1 MLKWERKNPKKNK
14 EGKEKA
20 DKKEKET
27 MPDSKETMPDSD
39 DLENI
44 GLSPSKSLSNISIHG
59 EDGTYISHV
68 SVDDV
73 KRDYGTIHE
82 YLKQRHGP
90 GRYSVTVRGKHGEDT
105 KHISIAGEETPAPW
119 GENPAAPAGL
129 GTDGNQMMG
138 IYFSQQT
145 EIARLKAEVEAS
157 KTNVQQSV
165 LSQIVPMAMDFIKT
179 MMQSRPE
186 STNLAEV
193 MTAATES
200 LKTLSEIRTP
210 GDKSDDVGG
219 LMGGIAQLIQGFQ
232 QQRQAPLPAYAPL
245 SPPPYIAPPPG
256 RPTSPVAPLTRGVG
270 GFEPAPPIS
279 VSPLNA
285 EGFTASPKIP
295 VHKDDGKADIFSLSP
310 QRAVYSPP
318 MSPTPEPPNPDG
330 YNGNYTDVFF
340 ENLLGMAEQKQA
352 PKAVAEYLVHSIQKI
367 PPQEIQKLDPQMQIL
382 VSQLQVNPVAAF
394 DAICQFE
401 PTLVAD
407 GKYTQEVRAELQK
420 LVQG

>member
-1 MLKWERKNPKKNK
+1 MLKWEKNPKKRNKNSGEK
-14 EGKEKA
+14 EGKKG
-20 DKKEKET
+20 KENVL
-27 MPDSKETMPDSD
+27 PDSD

-90 GRYSVTVRGKHGEDT
+90 GRYTVTVRGKHGEDT

-129 GTDGNQMMG
+129 GTDSNQMMG

-186 STNLAEV
+186 SANLAEV

-232 QQRQAPLPAYAPL
+232 QQRQVPMPAYAPL
-245 SPPPYIAPPPG
+245 SPPPYIAPPPSVAQP
-256 RPTSPVAPLTRGVG
+256 PT
-270 GFEPAPPIS
+270 PPIS
-279 VSPLNA
+279 QSAPQVSNQ
-285 EGFTASPKIP
+285 TATID
-295 VHKDDGKADIFSLSP
+295 KD
-310 QRAVYSPP
+310 
-318 MSPTPEPPNPDG
+318 
-330 YNGNYTDVFF
+330 NGNATDVFF

-352 PKAVAEYLVHSIQKI
+352 PKVVAEYLVQSIQKI
-367 PPQEIQKLDPQMQIL
+367 PPQEIAKLDPQMQVL
-382 VSQLQVNPVAAF
+382 VSQLQANPVAAF

-401 PTLVAD
+401 PSLTAD
-407 GKYTQEVRAELQK
+407 EKYTGEIRSELEK